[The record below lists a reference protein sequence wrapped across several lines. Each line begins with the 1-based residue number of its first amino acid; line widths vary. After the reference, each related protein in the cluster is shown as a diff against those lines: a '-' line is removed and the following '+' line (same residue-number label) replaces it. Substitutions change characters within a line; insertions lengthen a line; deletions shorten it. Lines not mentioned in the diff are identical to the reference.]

1 MRNRDFV
8 ARRVIGKIIITYEGI
23 VKSIAA
29 PD

>member
-8 ARRVIGKIIITYEGI
+8 ARRVIGKIITYEGI